1 MWNKLFISYLFNF
14 SDLLE
19 QYISLLV
26 WRHSLGLSGWMML
39 SGAWALWRLCLSDF
53 YQGKPIRPDR
63 GMMILGHHHSGD
75 TAPTNP
81 TTPSSIR
88 QPKTL
93 NSVPSFSCSP
103 LTLFLTFPSF
113 STLDYSTHSAVSCF
127 HDFICFYCGPSLH
140 FSPFLSLSP
149 MANTKTNS
157 ALFLAHETFNISFQF
172 LADASKRWPNE
183 SYLLSTLSAIRS

>member
-1 MWNKLFISYLFNF
+1 MFICYLFNF

-19 QYISLLV
+19 PYISLLV

-39 SGAWALWRLCLSDF
+39 SGAWALWRLCVSDF

-88 QPKTL
+88 QPKT
-93 NSVPSFSCSP
+93 PSHAPYFPCSP
-103 LTLFLTFPSF
+103 LLSYPLILLLHSFPSF
-113 STLDYSTHSAVSCF
+113 FFALPP
-127 HDFICFYCGPSLH
+127 ICFPPRLFLALTVFPLAFCLILSFPIFIALYLSVYHFPSLH
-140 FSPFLSLSP
+140 SPLCSCSFSDGKHKDKFCPFLSP
-149 MANTKTNS
+149 
-157 ALFLAHETFNISFQF
+157 
-172 LADASKRWPNE
+172 
-183 SYLLSTLSAIRS
+183 

>member
-1 MWNKLFISYLFNF
+1 MFIRYLFNF

-19 QYISLLV
+19 PYISLLV

-39 SGAWALWRLCLSDF
+39 SGAWALWQLCVSDF

-88 QPKTL
+88 QPKT
-93 NSVPSFSCSP
+93 PSHAPAFLCSP
-103 LTLFLTFPSF
+103 SLPYSLVLPLYSFLCFFSSSFFTLPPISFLYRLSFAFTVFPLHPYFHSF
-113 STLDYSTHSAVSCF
+113 RSTYN
-127 HDFICFYCGPSLH
+127 IPSLYL
-140 FSPFLSLSP
+140 SFLSL
-149 MANTKTNS
+149 
-157 ALFLAHETFNISFQF
+157 
-172 LADASKRWPNE
+172 
-183 SYLLSTLSAIRS
+183 

>member
-1 MWNKLFISYLFNF
+1 MFIRYLFNF

-19 QYISLLV
+19 PYISLLV

-39 SGAWALWRLCLSDF
+39 SGAWALWRLCVSDF

-88 QPKTL
+88 QPKT
-93 NSVPSFSCSP
+93 PSHAPAFLCSP
-103 LTLFLTFPSF
+103 SLPYSLVLPLYSFLCFFLLLFLHSRQFPSF
-113 STLDYSTHSAVSCF
+113 TDCLLLLRYSPCILI
-127 HDFICFYCGPSLH
+127 FILLGLPIISPRFTFPFSLSNGKH
-140 FSPFLSLSP
+140 KDKFCPFLSP
-149 MANTKTNS
+149 
-157 ALFLAHETFNISFQF
+157 
-172 LADASKRWPNE
+172 
-183 SYLLSTLSAIRS
+183 

>member
-1 MWNKLFISYLFNF
+1 MFIRYLFNF

-19 QYISLLV
+19 PYISLLV

-39 SGAWALWRLCLSDF
+39 SGAWALWRLCVSDF

-88 QPKTL
+88 QPKT
-93 NSVPSFSCSP
+93 PSHAPAFPCSP
-103 LTLFLTFPSF
+103 SLSSSLILPLHSFLFFVFFFLVLRSRQFPSSADCLWLLWYSPQILIFIRLGLPIISPLFTFPF
-113 STLDYSTHSAVSCF
+113 SL
-127 HDFICFYCGPSLH
+127 
-140 FSPFLSLSP
+140 
-149 MANTKTNS
+149 
-157 ALFLAHETFNISFQF
+157 
-172 LADASKRWPNE
+172 
-183 SYLLSTLSAIRS
+183 